1 MPQPMRETHL
11 IALMTTVQFVHMVD
25 FVMMMPMGPML
36 MRDLDIGSVQL
47 AWMLSAYTFA
57 AAFSGVLAGFAI
69 DRFDRRRALLVL
81 LTGLALATFSCGF
94 APDHGWMVVARAMA
108 GFFGGALSSL
118 VMAIVPDA
126 IPAERRGRALGIIM
140 ASFSLASIIG
150 IPIGLTLAVA
160 WGWHSAFMALG
171 LIAFGIVCWAWLVFP
186 PMINHIQQARPS
198 PLRVLAE
205 VFREPNHLRAFAL
218 MICLS
223 FGGFTVITFLSPYLV
238 GNVGFTDGQ
247 LRYVYLCGGL
257 FTVITSP
264 WIGRLSDRFGA
275 KPMLAVVAACSI
287 VPLLTITHLPRVPVW
302 QALIVSTIFIVFVSG
317 RFVPAMTL
325 TTNAVIPRL
334 RGSFMGFNSA
344 IMSLGTGAAA
354 QLAGWLVVKAPDQHL
369 EHFSR
374 VGWIAAGFTLLAII
388 VSTTLKPAAEK
399 KPNLQAPVP

>member
-1 MPQPMRETHL
+1 MPKPLRESHL
-11 IALMTTVQFVHMVD
+11 IALLTTVQFVHMVD

-36 MRDLDIGSVQL
+36 MRDLRIGSVEL

-57 AAFSGVLAGFAI
+57 AALSGILAGFAI

-81 LTGLALATFSCGF
+81 LTGLAVATFACGF
-94 APDHGWMVVARAMA
+94 APDHWWMVAARAMA

-126 IPAERRGRALGIIM
+126 IPPERRGRALGIIM

-150 IPIGLTLAVA
+150 IPIGLTLAVG
-160 WGWHSAFMALG
+160 WGWHVAFMAIG
-171 LIAFGIVCWAWLVFP
+171 LIAFCVVAWAWMVFP
-186 PMINHIQQARPS
+186 PMTAHIQHARPS
-198 PLRVLAE
+198 PLKVMSE

-238 GNVGFTDGQ
+238 GNVGFRDDQ
-247 LRYVYLCGGL
+247 LRWVYLAGGL

-264 WIGRLSDRFGA
+264 LIGRLSDRFGA
-275 KPMLAVVAACSI
+275 KPILALVATCSI

-302 QALIVSTIFIVFVSG
+302 QALIVSTVFIVFVSG

-325 TTNAVIPRL
+325 TSNAVIPRL

-344 IMSLGTGAAA
+344 VMSLGTGAAA
-354 QLAGWLVVKAPDQHL
+354 QLAGVLVTKAPDEHL

-388 VSTTLKPAAEK
+388 VSTTIQPVA
-399 KPNLQAPVP
+399 KPNPQAVVP